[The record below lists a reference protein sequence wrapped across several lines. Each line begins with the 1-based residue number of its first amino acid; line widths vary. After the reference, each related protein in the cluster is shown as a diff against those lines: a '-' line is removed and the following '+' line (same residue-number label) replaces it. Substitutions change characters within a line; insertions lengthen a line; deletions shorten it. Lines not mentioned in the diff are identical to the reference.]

1 MVMTQPTPQSAQT
14 PPFEPKT
21 ALLVDDDKQLCD
33 VMGKMLRRMGFL
45 VLSAPDAKT
54 AFHLS
59 QSHVGTIHVLVA
71 DVVLRGVSGVVL
83 AEQVRSHRP
92 DIRVL
97 FISGIAKEPQIPDRL
112 LPMTDFMPKPFDFGT
127 LRQKVEQLLR

>member
-1 MVMTQPTPQSAQT
+1 MPEPLPSAQT
-14 PPFEPKT
+14 PPFEPKA
-21 ALLVDDDKQLCD
+21 ALLVDDDRQLCD
-33 VMGKMLRRMGFL
+33 VMGAMLRRMGFL

-59 QSHVGTIHVLVA
+59 QSHAGTIHLLVA

-83 AEQVRSHRP
+83 AEQVRSQRP
-92 DIRVL
+92 AIRVL

-112 LPMTDFMPKPFDFGT
+112 IPGTDFMAKPFEFAVF
-127 LRQKVEQLLR
+127 RQKIEALLRS